1 MSLPPRG
8 AIPVF
13 ACIRQE
19 SGFSPGHNAHKSILL
34 LWHIS
39 ILTKLQ
45 KNGCKTIA
53 AVLYTVETQA
63 CIHFM
68 KGIQHGWGGWF
79 CENLYYKQHRNR
91 SCWDTTRLSG
101 IKKLVDSLKKFEDEV
116 SQFKMKNKDA
126 KGLGFTHLHLKDY
139 SLPSELA
146 GSAYIAATTYSSSRR
161 SRSSGGSSNMCM
173 GRRGPVR
180 MTVWRN

>member
-1 MSLPPRG
+1 MQRMGNAMDQALESVAEKMSWKTGAAAQCQQVKLANPPTLRNEMVGGFFNNPMGLTKVLSGEVEPHPCRSPPRG

-13 ACIRQE
+13 ACVRQE

-34 LWHIS
+34 LWHIP

-45 KNGCKTIA
+45 KSGCKTIA
-53 AVLYTVETQA
+53 AVLYMVETQA

-91 SCWDTTRLSG
+91 
-101 IKKLVDSLKKFEDEV
+101 
-116 SQFKMKNKDA
+116 
-126 KGLGFTHLHLKDY
+126 
-139 SLPSELA
+139 
-146 GSAYIAATTYSSSRR
+146 
-161 SRSSGGSSNMCM
+161 
-173 GRRGPVR
+173 
-180 MTVWRN
+180 